1 LRGVLKKEKDFGYNH
16 KIYDYKVQKSS
27 SNIMDT
33 RKSMVYESMSKRL
46 VMQEED
52 ASPPVYPI

>member
-1 LRGVLKKEKDFGYNH
+1 VLKKENDFGYNH
-16 KIYDYKVQKSS
+16 KIYDYKVQKLS

-46 VMQEED
+46 VMQGED
-52 ASPPVYPI
+52 ASPPVYPT